1 MPDPCVNRRPTASFN
16 RRSSG
21 LRVAWCCSFAA
32 TPQSPDF
39 RPLSRC
45 LYKKPPAST
54 VVATKPAS
62 SANSVHSSP
71 SPSSKLGLG
80 IIDPRRILSPGRVS
94 PIDSDPPAGPLLEN
108 NGSAVAVEEQEITD
122 PPLPRRNLLSSAGEA
137 DSSRH
142 GREKGLDLRLKATG
156 RDGRCLVFEMDSKIL
171 CASSSYFAGLVLRS
185 RRKASDP
192 LHDCCEIEVGG
203 VEDLNAFRETMEMM
217 YETDEMNWLVKAGVT
232 RSIDV
237 LEASAAIMF
246 DRGTISCLK
255 YLEAVPW
262 SELEEEKLKSLFS
275 RCSFDE
281 SVAEEVLARLH
292 PEGSSGSSE
301 LALQLISSVANG
313 TNSYARKELQ
323 ALVNGLLS
331 KSSVYSKDL
340 AGLNKDNLYSICCTC
355 VSSLLSLFT
364 EASSSVSEEPSTA
377 MPKKPRPLVER
388 ISRQVENLSW
398 LLDILVEKQMAA
410 EFVSLWAV
418 QDELIRLHSRTS
430 SMIRYEISRVSACVF
445 MAMGRGKVQCSGD
458 VRYAVLNAWFR
469 PLLLDFGWIQ
479 RCSKG
484 LDMRILEE
492 ALGQAILT
500 LPMKQQQALF
510 VEWFH
515 YFGKQGSE
523 CPNLSKAF
531 QVWWRRSFVR
541 SAVAGG

>member
-1 MPDPCVNRRPTASFN
+1 MPDPCGNRRPTASFG

-21 LRVAWCCSFAA
+21 LRGAWCCNFAA

-39 RPLSRC
+39 RPLPRC
-45 LYKKPPAST
+45 LHKQPPAST
-54 VVATKPAS
+54 VVATKAAS
-62 SANSVHSSP
+62 SANSLLSSP

-94 PIDSDPPAGPLLEN
+94 PIDSDASAGPLPEN
-108 NGSAVAVEEQEITD
+108 NCSAVTVEEQEITD
-122 PPLPRRNLLSSAGEA
+122 PPLPCRNLPRSAGEA

-142 GREKGLDLRLKATG
+142 DREKGLDLRLKVTG
-156 RDGRCLVFEMDSKIL
+156 KDGRCLLFEMDSKIL
-171 CASSSYFAGLVLRS
+171 CASSSYFAGMVMRS
-185 RRKASDP
+185 RRKLSDP
-192 LHDCCEIEVGG
+192 LQDYCEIELGG
-203 VEDLNAFRETMEMM
+203 VEDLNVFRETIEMM
-217 YETDEMNWLVKAGVT
+217 YETHEMNWLVKAGVS

-246 DRGTISCLK
+246 DRGTVSCLK

-275 RCSFDE
+275 RCTFDE

-292 PEGSSGSSE
+292 SEGSSCSSE
-301 LALQLISSVANG
+301 LAVQLISSVANG

-323 ALVNGLLS
+323 SLVNGLLS
-331 KSSVYSKDL
+331 KSSVYSKEL
-340 AGLNKDNLYSICCTC
+340 AGLNKDSLYSICSTC
-355 VSSLLSLFT
+355 MNSLLTLFT
-364 EASSSVSEEPSTA
+364 EASSSVPEESRIGI
-377 MPKKPRPLVER
+377 PKEQRPLVER
-388 ISRQVENLSW
+388 ISRQVENLNW
-398 LLDILVEKQMAA
+398 LLDILVDKQMAA
-410 EFVSLWAV
+410 EFISLWAA

-430 SMIRYEISRVSACVF
+430 SMIRYEISRISACVF
-445 MAMGRGKVQCSGD
+445 IAMGRGKVHCSGD
-458 VRYAVLNAWFR
+458 VRYAVLRAWFR

-484 LDMRILEE
+484 LDMRVLEE
-492 ALGQAILT
+492 ALGEAILT
-500 LPMKQQQALF
+500 LHMKQQHTLF

-523 CPNLSKAF
+523 CPNLVKAF

-541 SAVAGG
+541 SVVIRN